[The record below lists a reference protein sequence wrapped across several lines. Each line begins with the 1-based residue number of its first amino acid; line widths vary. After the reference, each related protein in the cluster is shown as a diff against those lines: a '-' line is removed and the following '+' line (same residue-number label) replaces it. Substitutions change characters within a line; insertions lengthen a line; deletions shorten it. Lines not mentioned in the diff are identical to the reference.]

1 MSDNKKYQENKGS
14 RGVSSSREDRSGT
27 ASKRYKTG
35 DATTKENKGF
45 SSGKAG
51 SKEGKSFSSSK
62 YEKRPA
68 PSRRYRGDDASSKES
83 HDGVGNR
90 EDKNKVN
97 NKRNKQS
104 DENVVEN
111 KKFTKER
118 TEINPRN
125 NNASGEAEPQ
135 ILREDLIE
143 GRNAVIEALKSDRT
157 IEYILIAKGDLVG
170 SISVVLALA
179 KEKGI
184 VTKEVD
190 RRKLDEMS
198 QTSSHQGV
206 MAVVT
211 PYKYFG
217 LNDIFKYAEEKG
229 EKPFIIIL
237 DEIEDP
243 HNFGS
248 IIRTAEVCGAHGI
261 IIPKRRNVGAT
272 PIVYKTSA
280 GAIEH
285 VKIAKVTNI
294 NAAIEEI
301 KERGVWVYGA
311 DMEAENYI
319 FNTDLTGAVALVIG
333 SEGRGISKLTKEK
346 CDVLVKIPMV
356 GKITSLNASVAGG
369 IIMYE
374 IMKQK
379 IK

>member
-1 MSDNKKYQENKGS
+1 MSDNKNYQGKTS
-14 RGVSSSREDRSGT
+14 RGVSSSREEKSGVP
-27 ASKRYKTG
+27 SKRFKTS
-35 DATTKENKGF
+35 DAKESKGF
-45 SSGKAG
+45 SS
-51 SKEGKSFSSSK
+51 SKSGTKESKSFSSSK

-68 PSRRYRGDDASSKES
+68 PSRRYRGDDASAKDSREGL
-83 HDGVGNR
+83 DTR
-90 EDKNKVN
+90 EDKSKIN
-97 NKRNKQS
+97 NKRHKQG
-104 DENVVEN
+104 DEKLVEN
-111 KKFTKER
+111 KRNTRDKA
-118 TEINPRN
+118 EINPRV
-125 NNASGEAEPQ
+125 NNASEASENQ
-135 ILREDLIE
+135 IIREDLIE

-170 SISVVLALA
+170 SISVVIALA

-217 LNDIFKYAEEKG
+217 LNDIFNYAQEKG
-229 EKPFIIIL
+229 EKPFIIVL

-311 DMEAENYI
+311 DMDAESYI
-319 FNTDLTGAVALVIG
+319 FDTDLTGAIALVIG

-379 IK
+379 MR